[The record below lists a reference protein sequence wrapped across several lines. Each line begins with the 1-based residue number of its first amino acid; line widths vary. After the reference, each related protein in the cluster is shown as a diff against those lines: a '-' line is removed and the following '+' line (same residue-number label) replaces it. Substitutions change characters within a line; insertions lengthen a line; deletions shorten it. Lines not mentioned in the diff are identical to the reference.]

1 MNRDKLI
8 EVSDLTFRYRDDTP
22 PILDHVNLDVYAG
35 EWLAIIGHNGS
46 GKSTLA
52 KCLNGLL
59 TPESGTIRV
68 GGYNTR
74 DEDTIWDIR
83 RQVGMVFQ
91 NPDNQFVGTTVQDD
105 VAFGMENHG
114 IPRLE
119 MIKRIEEALRLVNME
134 GTEDREPHRLSGG
147 QKQRVAIAGIIAL
160 QPSIIVL
167 DEATSMLDPKGK
179 NDVLRIMHD
188 LNKNKG
194 ITVISIT
201 HDLNEAAKADR
212 VIVMDQGRMISSGTA
227 REVFSEPKFLMDI
240 GLDLPFAIQ
249 MREHLIEKGL
259 QVSSGTFTQEELVE
273 ELWRLNST
281 I

>member
-1 MNRDKLI
+1 M
-8 EVSDLTFRYRDDTP
+8 
-22 PILDHVNLDVYAG
+22 IL
-35 EWLAIIGHNGS
+35 S
-46 GKSTLA
+46 
-52 KCLNGLL
+52 
-59 TPESGTIRV
+59 
-68 GGYNTR
+68 
-74 DEDTIWDIR
+74 
-83 RQVGMVFQ
+83 
-91 NPDNQFVGTTVQDD
+91 
-105 VAFGMENHG
+105 
-114 IPRLE
+114 
-119 MIKRIEEALRLVNME
+119 LRLS
-134 GTEDREPHRLSGG
+134 RLP
-147 QKQRVAIAGIIAL
+147 QKFPWL
-160 QPSIIVL
+160 F
-167 DEATSMLDPKGK
+167 DPKGK

>member
-105 VAFGMENHG
+105 VAFG
-114 IPRLE
+114 IPRP
-119 MIKRIEEALRLVNME
+119 RLCNF
-134 GTEDREPHRLSGG
+134 
-147 QKQRVAIAGIIAL
+147 
-160 QPSIIVL
+160 
-167 DEATSMLDPKGK
+167 
-179 NDVLRIMHD
+179 
-188 LNKNKG
+188 
-194 ITVISIT
+194 
-201 HDLNEAAKADR
+201 
-212 VIVMDQGRMISSGTA
+212 SS
-227 REVFSEPKFLMDI
+227 
-240 GLDLPFAIQ
+240 
-249 MREHLIEKGL
+249 
-259 QVSSGTFTQEELVE
+259 
-273 ELWRLNST
+273 
-281 I
+281 